1 MLTDLNEQVRALFDE
16 AGVSLTDED
25 WAWFERLREA
35 VVDANRRMNLTRL
48 VEPLDFYRKHVLDS
62 LLPFHAVPELAAL
75 RGPLLAADVGAGA
88 GFPGFVLARMRPDW
102 DVALIERTEK
112 KAGFLEDTLQ
122 ALELGNAYV
131 VPFDAREAPRH
142 ARVLRHGCALVVAR
156 AVGRIA
162 PVTEISA
169 PLLAPRGILV
179 HYKGGA
185 PDAAELKD
193 GARAAHRLKLRQ
205 GEPVA
210 YDLPPD
216 ARRSVV
222 LTVNPPRR
230 RKRGGPRRRT

>member
-1 MLTDLNEQVRALFDE
+1 MRALFAA
-16 AGVSLTDED
+16 AGVPLADDD
-25 WAWFERLREA
+25 WAWFERLREL
-35 VVDANRRMNLTRL
+35 VVAANRRMNLTRL
-48 VEPLDFYRKHVLDS
+48 TEPADFYRKHVLDS
-62 LLPFHAVPELAAL
+62 LLPFHVVPQLAAL

-88 GFPGFVLARMRPDW
+88 GFPGFALARMRPDW

-131 VPFDAREAPRH
+131 VPFDAREAPRQ
-142 ARVLRHGCALVVAR
+142 ARVLRHGCAVVVAR

-162 PVTEISA
+162 PVTELAA
-169 PLLAPRGILV
+169 PLLAPGGVLV

-193 GARAAHRLKLRQ
+193 GARMAHRLKLSQ

-222 LTVNPPRR
+222 VTASPPRR
-230 RKRGGPRRRT
+230 RRRGGPRRRR